1 MLREELEE
9 TAERYRDCIFAIA
22 YNYMKNSYDAD
33 DITQNV
39 LIKYYN
45 NKKVLESEEH
55 KKNWLIRVTINECKK
70 MLLSPWRSRCQNLE
84 DYADSLQFEEK
95 EQSRLFMAVMELPWK
110 YRAVVHLYYYED
122 YSTREIAKI
131 LGVRETAVTTRL
143 MRARRMLRETLGE
156 VWNEE

>member
-95 EQSRLFMAVMELPWK
+95 EQSRLFLAVLELPWK

>member
-1 MLREELEE
+1 
-9 TAERYRDCIFAIA
+9 
-22 YNYMKNSYDAD
+22 
-33 DITQNV
+33 
-39 LIKYYN
+39 
-45 NKKVLESEEH
+45 
-55 KKNWLIRVTINECKK
+55 
-70 MLLSPWRSRCQNLE
+70 
-84 DYADSLQFEEK
+84 
-95 EQSRLFMAVMELPWK
+95 MAVMELPWK